1 MNLTYKIMN
10 LITGYRIKPVMSL
23 HEKCVHYP
31 NASRVN
37 TVAVSIGNNREEI
50 TYDHYLTESI

>member
-1 MNLTYKIMN
+1 MN

-37 TVAVSIGNNREEI
+37 TVTVSTGNNSEEI
-50 TYDHYLTESI
+50 TYEHWLSESI